1 MENLHPRRS
10 FLTRLNTGLASLA
23 ATAGVAM
30 AAKKAPEASR
40 WQPARHEKDDW
51 LDENAAK
58 HRLLF
63 DSINF
68 DGLGEALAF
77 ASNIFVTN
85 ELDYGM
91 KDHDLAVVV
100 VLRHRSALFGYND
113 AMWAKYGEPMAKRAR
128 LEDPKTKQAPVLNIY
143 NAAAYG
149 DVLMSRGITLSGLA
163 AKGVQFAVCNMSTHA
178 FADVIAKAVGGKGD
192 DIYNELKANL
202 IQNARLVPAGIVAV
216 NRAQERGYTLMSV

>member
-1 MENLHPRRS
+1 MTLRRS
-10 FLTRLNTGLASLA
+10 FLTRFNIGLA
-23 ATAGVAM
+23 ATAGAAM
-30 AAKKAPEASR
+30 AAKKNVIAR
-40 WQPARHEKDDW
+40 WHPARHEKDDW

-63 DSINF
+63 DSMNF
-68 DGLGEALAF
+68 EGLGEALAF
-77 ASNIFVTN
+77 ASNIYLTN

-113 AMWAKYGEPMAKRAR
+113 AMWAKYGEPMAKRAK
-128 LEDPKTKQAPVLNIY
+128 LEDPRTKHAPVLNMY
-143 NAAAYG
+143 NAASYG
-149 DVLMSRGITLSGLA
+149 DVLLSRGITLGGLA
-163 AKGVQFAVCNMSTHA
+163 AKGVQFAVCNLSTHA
-178 FADVIAKAVGGKGD
+178 FADVIGDAVGAKGD